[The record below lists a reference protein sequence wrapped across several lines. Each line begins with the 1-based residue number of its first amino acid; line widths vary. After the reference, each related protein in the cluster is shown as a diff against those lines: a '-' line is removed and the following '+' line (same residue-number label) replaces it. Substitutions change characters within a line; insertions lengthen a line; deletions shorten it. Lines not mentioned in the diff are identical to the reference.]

1 MGPQPHT
8 YSRRRCLFLGLDRTG
23 VPPGPLRARAK

>member
-8 YSRRRCLFLGLDRTG
+8 YS
-23 VPPGPLRARAK
+23 